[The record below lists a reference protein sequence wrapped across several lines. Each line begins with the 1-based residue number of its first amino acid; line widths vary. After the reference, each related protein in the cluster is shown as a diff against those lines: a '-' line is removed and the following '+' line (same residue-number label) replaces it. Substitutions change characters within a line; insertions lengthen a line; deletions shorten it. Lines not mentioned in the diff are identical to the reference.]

1 MIPVTR
7 AEAKALG
14 SKVYRFSSDPYKF
27 EDAVLIGAR
36 EGYYG
41 ECKFQIDMSTP
52 LYVKMDH
59 NSIKGLFG
67 RFNPSR
73 GDLVFSKTGEFL
85 GVMANNSYCI
95 MIKNFNPTAT
105 FDFGQ
110 DVRRQRTGQTLA
122 RLYSLINGL
131 PSKLQ

>member
-1 MIPVTR
+1 
-7 AEAKALG
+7 
-14 SKVYRFSSDPYKF
+14 
-27 EDAVLIGAR
+27 
-36 EGYYG
+36 
-41 ECKFQIDMSTP
+41 
-52 LYVKMDH
+52 MDR

-85 GVMANNSYCI
+85 GVMANSTYCI

-105 FDFGQ
+105 FEFGQ
-110 DVRRQRTGQTLA
+110 DVRKQRTGLTLA

-131 PSKLQ
+131 PFKLQ